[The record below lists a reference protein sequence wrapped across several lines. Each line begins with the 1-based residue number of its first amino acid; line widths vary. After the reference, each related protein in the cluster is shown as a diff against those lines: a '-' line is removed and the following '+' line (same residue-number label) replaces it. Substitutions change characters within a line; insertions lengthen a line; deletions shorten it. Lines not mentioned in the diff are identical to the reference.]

1 MVCTTHK
8 NGDFGDG
15 LFLGYT
21 DDNHIDH
28 HTGDGYNFIINPVIL
43 RGFGDDN
50 HIGDGNHHLSLSMVI
65 YGYTTYNPI

>member
-8 NGDFGDG
+8 NGDLGDG

-28 HTGDGYNFIINPVIL
+28 HTGDGYNFRINRIVL

-50 HIGDGNHHLSLSMVI
+50 HFGDGNHLWSYMVI
-65 YGYTTYNPI
+65 PLITQYNPI

>member
-1 MVCTTHK
+1 MVCTTHT

-21 DDNHIDH
+21 GDNHIDH
-28 HTGDGYNFIINPVIL
+28 HIGDGYNFIINPIIL

-50 HIGDGNHHLSLSMVI
+50 HIGDGNHLWLSMVI
-65 YGYTTYNPI
+65 PLITQYNPI